1 MIRRSSA
8 IFTAVAL
15 ALVLA
20 APHALADAQD
30 VATHVAQ
37 EIISP
42 FCPGV
47 TLHDCPSSAGDAMR
61 REILEMAESGMSSD
75 EIIDALVAERGEE
88 ILATPSSP
96 IARILPALLVA
107 LGAAVALFL
116 MVRWTGRRRR
126 DGEPGVPALSGAEHA
141 RVQRE
146 LDRHINSNRSET

>member
-1 MIRRSSA
+1 MIRRSAVFLS
-8 IFTAVAL
+8 AVAL
-15 ALVLA
+15 ALVVA
-20 APHALADAQD
+20 APHALADPQD

-37 EIISP
+37 QIISP

-47 TLHDCPSSAGDAMR
+47 TLHDCPSSSGDAMR

-75 EIIDALVAERGEE
+75 EIIDALVAERGKE

-116 MVRWTGRRRR
+116 MARWTTRRRTER
-126 DGEPGVPALSGAEHA
+126 ASGVPVLSSAEHA

-146 LDRHINSNRSET
+146 LDRHRDET

>member
-1 MIRRSSA
+1 MTRRA
-8 IFTAVAL
+8 PVLVAAAVVAL
-15 ALVLA
+15 VIA
-20 APHALADAQD
+20 APHALAGPQD
-30 VATHVAQ
+30 VAVRVAQ

-96 IARILPALLVA
+96 VARILPALLVG

-116 MVRWTGRRRR
+116 MARWTRRRRR
-126 DGEPGVPALSGAEHA
+126 DREPGVPVLSGAEHA

-146 LDRHINSNRSET
+146 LDRHRSET

>member
-1 MIRRSSA
+1 MIGRTSA
-8 IFTAVAL
+8 LLTAVAL
-15 ALVLA
+15 SLVLVV
-20 APHALADAQD
+20 PPALADAQD
-30 VATHVAQ
+30 VAAHVAQ

-47 TLHDCPSSAGDAMR
+47 TLHDCPSSAGDDMR
-61 REILEMAESGMSSD
+61 REILEMAESGMNSD

-116 MVRWTGRRRR
+116 MARWTRRRRR
-126 DGEPGVPALSGAEHA
+126 DGEPGVPALSGAEKA

-146 LDRHINSNRSET
+146 LDRHQGSNRGET

>member
-1 MIRRSSA
+1 MTRRA
-8 IFTAVAL
+8 PVLVAAAVVAL
-15 ALVLA
+15 VIAV
-20 APHALADAQD
+20 PRALAGPQD
-30 VATHVAQ
+30 VAVRVAQ
-37 EIISP
+37 EIMSP

-47 TLHDCPSSAGDAMR
+47 TLQACPSAEGDAMR

-96 IARILPALLVA
+96 VARILPALLVA

-116 MVRWTGRRRR
+116 MARWTRRRRR
-126 DGEPGVPALSGAEHA
+126 DGEPGVPVLSGAEHA

-146 LDRHINSNRSET
+146 LDHHRDRYRSER